1 MAEKTSETEE
11 GMYYDEGSGTLNFV
25 IGVALGALVGAG
37 VALLLAPQAGSRT
50 RRKLVRRAEDFG
62 DAAGE
67 RLEYAAE
74 DLKRA
79 AENARRVAGRSGGS
93 LGGSLR
99 RQMDRGRRRLN
110 L

>member
-1 MAEKTSETEE
+1 MAEQTPGTEA
-11 GMYYDEGSGTLNFV
+11 GMYYDEGGGTLNFI
-25 IGVALGALVGAG
+25 IGVALGALIGAG
-37 VALLLAPQAGSRT
+37 AALLLAPQAGSRT
-50 RRKLVRRAEDFG
+50 RKKLVRRAEDLG

-74 DLKRA
+74 DIKRA
-79 AENARRVAGRSGGS
+79 AENARRVAGRSGGT
-93 LGGSLR
+93 LR